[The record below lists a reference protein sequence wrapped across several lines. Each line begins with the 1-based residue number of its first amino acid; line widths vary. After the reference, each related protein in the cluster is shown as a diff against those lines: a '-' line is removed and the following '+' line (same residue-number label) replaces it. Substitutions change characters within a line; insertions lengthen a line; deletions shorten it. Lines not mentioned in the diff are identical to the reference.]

1 MFTVIS
7 CPLPFQLPG
16 VKESLLAGGS
26 LGREGKRGE
35 TEGTGR
41 AETKEE
47 TGRAE
52 KGRKRER
59 RTARP
64 PGGPPPASPTAGSH
78 AFSGEGARG
87 PVVE

>member
-1 MFTVIS
+1 M
-7 CPLPFQLPG
+7 
-16 VKESLLAGGS
+16 
-26 LGREGKRGE
+26 
-35 TEGTGR
+35 
-41 AETKEE
+41 
-47 TGRAE
+47 E

-87 PVVE
+87 PVVEQPPIMAHPSHEFSLSHSFIEI